1 MKSRFKI
8 FRVVGIIALA
18 IISPALPYGM
28 ITGTTLNL
36 TDRLLWSVFFGIL
49 VLLTLI
55 YIWSLLLNRLV
66 EIELRGDNLYFKNL
80 ITRAERQIEVSEIE
94 HIKYSKW
101 TDTLSFIT
109 PNKKFKVMTENY
121 KNLDSLVEKIKN
133 VAQQSI

>member
-1 MKSRFKI
+1 M
-8 FRVVGIIALA
+8 A

-55 YIWSLLLNRLV
+55 YIWSLLLNRL
-66 EIELRGDNLYFKNL
+66 IELELKGDSLFFKNL
-80 ITRAERQIEVSEIE
+80 ITRAERQIEVSEIKD
-94 HIKYSKW
+94 IKYSKW

-109 PNKKFKVMTENY
+109 TNKKFKVMTENY
-121 KNLDSLVEKIKN
+121 KNLDFLIEKIKN
-133 VAQQSI
+133 VAQHNI

>member
-1 MKSRFKI
+1 M
-8 FRVVGIIALA
+8 A

-55 YIWSLLLNRLV
+55 YIWGLLLNRL
-66 EIELRGDNLYFKNL
+66 IELELKGDSLFFKNL
-80 ITRAERQIEVSEIE
+80 ITRAESQIEVSEIK
-94 HIKYSKW
+94 HMKYSKW

-109 PNKKFKVMTENY
+109 PNKEFKVMTENY
-121 KNLDSLVEKIKN
+121 KNLDFLIEKIKN
-133 VAQQSI
+133 VAQHNI